1 MDYDQLAYDLQHEP
15 GVRLLKAEHA
25 ALIISFLHR
34 QFKREQRIAVP
45 LPELAERLANML
57 EALNEQT
64 PGRYPRPA
72 PSYLTEWADE
82 HHHFIRITTPANSDT
97 PFVELTA
104 ETERAI
110 GWLEEL
116 HGPPFV
122 GTESRFLH
130 IVQLL
135 HDIVQRS
142 TEDPLVRLAQ
152 LEQQRDAIQQQIDQ
166 IRDTGIVD
174 DLYSE
179 TQLKERFFEAC
190 NQARQLL
197 RDFRL
202 VEERF
207 RDIARALQEAQLQS
221 NVQKGA
227 LVAFVLDADTELK
240 SSDQGRSFYTFWD
253 FLMAPSQQDEFY
265 ALLDAVQGQPDLQ
278 PVIHEGRILQR
289 LPMYLLAAGEKV
301 VQSNGGL
308 AEQLRRMLDE
318 QSVAER
324 RRVRAIVSE
333 IKQTAF
339 QLASSPPDES
349 AFMELEGPP
358 EAHLVM
364 EHGLWEP
371 GESFSVAAQ
380 PVNADDDAPDIDE
393 LRSLHTQFHIDK
405 MLLYQH
411 IESLLEVRSRVTLAE
426 VLQHY
431 PPQKGL
437 AEVLAYC
444 TLAADDPDHSID
456 EYETEEIDLP
466 VATPF
471 GPEVRTLTIPRVL
484 YQRR

>member
-227 LVAFVLDADTELK
+227 LVAFVLDADAELK

-339 QLASSPPDES
+339 QLASSPPDE
-349 AFMELEGPP
+349 ATFMELEGPP

-380 PVNADDDAPDIDE
+380 PMNADDDAPDIDE